1 MSVRALFHLSLSNSR
16 LVISQALPR
25 FGNGWKESG
34 DDDFLQTGKINWN
47 ISNLIRN
54 HKHSLIKPIISA
66 MVILE
71 GDQSEHEKID
81 HILPNTKAGKIEKSK
96 KRKKKGKGGKG
107 RKGKKGG
114 KKRYLKGFLEKT
126 HFILNMHFFSFH
138 CK

>member
-1 MSVRALFHLSLSNSR
+1 
-16 LVISQALPR
+16 
-25 FGNGWKESG
+25 
-34 DDDFLQTGKINWN
+34 
-47 ISNLIRN
+47 
-54 HKHSLIKPIISA
+54 

-96 KRKKKGKGGKG
+96 KRKKKDKGGKG